1 MSDNNEK
8 QTKPEEQDLEQQQ
21 EILFRELSREKVEA
35 EQALEEKERAAEE
48 ES

>member
-1 MSDNNEK
+1 MSDNNKEPVR
-8 QTKPEEQDLEQQQ
+8 PEEQDLEQQQ

-35 EQALEEKERAAEE
+35 EQALEEKEQAAEE